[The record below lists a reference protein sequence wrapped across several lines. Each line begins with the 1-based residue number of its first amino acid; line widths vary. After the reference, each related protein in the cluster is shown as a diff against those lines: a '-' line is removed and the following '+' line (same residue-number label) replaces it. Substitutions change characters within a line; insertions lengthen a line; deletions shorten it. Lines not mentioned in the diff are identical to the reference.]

1 MVQGRSIAT
10 ISVPATF
17 TSLSLITVSLRCYM
31 RLQVVKRFGWDD
43 GLMVVAM
50 ILDLV
55 FTITGVVGSIHG
67 IGQKSEYFNNRP
79 DDYRL
84 AMLCWWTGLLFYTLA
99 STLMR
104 VSIALMLLRFTID
117 LVHSAVLYATIALST
132 IGCAVFF
139 FISIFQCSP
148 VRYYWDSL
156 VIHGKCYHE
165 LLVRAMYFYSAVCA
179 LCDLTIGI
187 LPALMM
193 QPLTISRR
201 TKLGLIVI
209 LGLGGMLVLRAPD
222 SYGLMEANRS
232 SAIAAMIIRMPFL
245 HLMMDS
251 DEFLYSTT
259 QVAIW
264 SHIEV
269 DLGIIAGSLTSLRPA
284 FINRNEDRQAVN
296 SLTSL
301 NIVSRSSS
309 KTHPADA
316 C

>member
-1 MVQGRSIAT
+1 
-10 ISVPATF
+10 
-17 TSLSLITVSLRCYM
+17 
-31 RLQVVKRFGWDD
+31 
-43 GLMVVAM
+43 
-50 ILDLV
+50 
-55 FTITGVVGSIHG
+55 
-67 IGQKSEYFNNRP
+67 
-79 DDYRL
+79 
-84 AMLCWWTGLLFYTLA
+84 
-99 STLMR
+99 
-104 VSIALMLLRFTID
+104 
-117 LVHSAVLYATIALST
+117 
-132 IGCAVFF
+132 
-139 FISIFQCSP
+139 
-148 VRYYWDSL
+148 
-156 VIHGKCYHE
+156 
-165 LLVRAMYFYSAVCA
+165 MYFYSAVCA

-193 QPLTISRR
+193 QLLTISRR

-209 LGLGGMLVLRAPD
+209 LGLGGI
-222 SYGLMEANRS
+222 
-232 SAIAAMIIRMPFL
+232 AIAAMIIRMPFL

-264 SHIEV
+264 SHVKV

-284 FINRNEDRQAVN
+284 FINRNEDRQAVS

>member
-1 MVQGRSIAT
+1 MAQGRSIAT

-31 RLQVVKRFGWDD
+31 RLRVVKRFGWDD

-55 FTITGVVGSIHG
+55 FTITGIVGSIHG
-67 IGQKSEYFNNRP
+67 IGQKSEYFNDRP

-104 VSIALMLLRFTID
+104 VSIALMLLRFTIN
-117 LVHSAVLYATIALST
+117 LVHSAVLYVTIALST
-132 IGCAVFF
+132 IGCAIFF
-139 FISIFQCSP
+139 FISMFQCSP

-156 VIHGKCYHE
+156 VIHGKCYHK

-201 TKLGLIVI
+201 SKLGLIVI
-209 LGLGGMLVLRAPD
+209 LGLGGI
-222 SYGLMEANRS
+222 
-232 SAIAAMIIRMPFL
+232 AIAAMIIRMPFL
-245 HLMMDS
+245 HLMVDS

-284 FINRNEDRQAVN
+284 FINRNENRAAIT

>member
-1 MVQGRSIAT
+1 MAQGRSIAT

-31 RLQVVKRFGWDD
+31 RLRVVKRFGWDD

-117 LVHSAVLYATIALST
+117 LVHSAVLYATIAVST
-132 IGCAVFF
+132 IGCAIFF

-193 QPLTISRR
+193 RPLTISRR

-209 LGLGGMLVLRAPD
+209 LGLGGMLFLLMLNPLPD
-222 SYGLMEANRS
+222 
-232 SAIAAMIIRMPFL
+232 
-245 HLMMDS
+245 
-251 DEFLYSTT
+251 STT

-284 FINRNEDRQAVN
+284 FINRNEDRQAVS